1 MHFSENPE
9 TCTVLIIL
17 ASRLTAAN
25 VTTLKTFKMYGN
37 DGECILFSGIDD
49 SAKRSWITNNQ

>member
-1 MHFSENPE
+1 VHFSENPE

-49 SAKRSWITNNQ
+49 SAKRS